1 MSNRT
6 YSKIRFMDYKRV
18 LAVCFLVMLGAP
30 TADAHHAWAAVFTD
44 EVIEIEGYVT
54 EYNFKNPHV
63 NIMLSVTDED
73 GVETEWMATGPA
85 APPFRRW
92 GWSEYTLQVGQYLRL
107 AGRTSRTGASMIVMV
122 GDDIQSGRFLQLDP
136 TDGSVIRKVVG
147 TVQDVEAPT
156 EIATLPLR
164 LENGRPNLSGTWL
177 GSPRGRRTPPPFNAA
192 GAALQAD
199 FDALNDPA
207 FATCSDPGLVR
218 QAAFTPH
225 PMRIM
230 QYDDRVVLE
239 YEEHGGRREIQL
251 DGLGPETA
259 EHSRFGRHVARYED
273 DALVIESSQLLA
285 KLASGGGNALSDQTT
300 TVETY
305 RRVDDPEVGSMIH
318 MNMEIAD
325 PGHLTGQWNVN
336 WLKIFAPDGLDFI
349 EVDCRLPL
357 SPGS

>member
-1 MSNRT
+1 
-6 YSKIRFMDYKRV
+6 
-18 LAVCFLVMLGAP
+18 
-30 TADAHHAWAAVFTD
+30 
-44 EVIEIEGYVT
+44 
-54 EYNFKNPHV
+54 
-63 NIMLSVTDED
+63 
-73 GVETEWMATGPA
+73 
-85 APPFRRW
+85 
-92 GWSEYTLQVGQYLRL
+92 
-107 AGRTSRTGASMIVMV
+107 MIVMV

-177 GSPRGRRTPPPFNAA
+177 GGPRGGRTPPPFNAA

-207 FATCSDPGLVR
+207 FATCSDPDSCARRRLPPIRCGSCSTTIASCSSTRSTAAAARFIWTGAARKRPSIPVLVATWR
-218 QAAFTPH
+218 AT
-225 PMRIM
+225 
-230 QYDDRVVLE
+230 
-239 YEEHGGRREIQL
+239 
-251 DGLGPETA
+251 
-259 EHSRFGRHVARYED
+259 ED

-305 RRVDDPEVGSMIH
+305 RRVDDPEVGPMIH

-325 PGHLTGQWNVN
+325 RASHRAVERQLAE
-336 WLKIFAPDGLDFI
+336 IFAPDGLDFI